1 MCRKL
6 EIPSSTQTPIPIIMR
21 EMYGMTLPARM
32 RLFNFFKGGSNE
44 GVCQNRERLMMTK
57 FQKILRTLGCAAFS
71 LSMLAPVSSASA
83 ADYVDALKD
92 VKQVKAVFD
101 YTQKSAAISNILV
114 WPIQNVY
121 TDESVNS
128 LPNSPMAAVVFHG
141 PAVKLLS
148 TDASHHEGQDAAE
161 VKKFQEALTKM
172 REEGV
177 KLEVCSYALK
187 VLKVDPESVIP
198 AITKVPNGF
207 VSVVGYQA
215 QGYEVVRIP

>member
-1 MCRKL
+1 MRRFGKL
-6 EIPSSTQTPIPIIMR
+6 LRILTCATFGLVLLIPSIPAM
-21 EMYGMTLPARM
+21 
-32 RLFNFFKGGSNE
+32 
-44 GVCQNRERLMMTK
+44 
-57 FQKILRTLGCAAFS
+57 AAEY
-71 LSMLAPVSSASA
+71 A
-83 ADYVDALKD
+83 DALKD
-92 VKQVKAVFD
+92 VKQVRAVFD

-121 TDESVNS
+121 KDDTVNS

-161 VKKFQEALTKM
+161 VKKFQDALTQMK
-172 REEGV
+172 EDGV
-177 KLEVCSYALK
+177 QLEVCSYALK
-187 VLKVDPESVIP
+187 VLNVDPSTVIP
-198 AITKVPNGF
+198 AVEKVPNGF

>member
-1 MCRKL
+1 MSIR
-6 EIPSSTQTPIPIIMR
+6 QII
-21 EMYGMTLPARM
+21 
-32 RLFNFFKGGSNE
+32 KS
-44 GVCQNRERLMMTK
+44 
-57 FQKILRTLGCAAFS
+57 AAFAIFTIGF
-71 LSMLAPVSSASA
+71 LAPIAPANS
-83 ADYVDALKD
+83 ADYENALKD

-121 TDESVNS
+121 KDDTVNS

-148 TDASHHEGQDAAE
+148 TDASHHAGQDAAE
-161 VKKFQEALTKM
+161 VKKFQNALTQM
-172 REEGV
+172 RKDGV
-177 KLEVCSYALK
+177 KLEVCAYALK
-187 VLKVDPESVIP
+187 VLKVDPDTVIT
-198 AITKVPNGF
+198 AIDKVPNGF